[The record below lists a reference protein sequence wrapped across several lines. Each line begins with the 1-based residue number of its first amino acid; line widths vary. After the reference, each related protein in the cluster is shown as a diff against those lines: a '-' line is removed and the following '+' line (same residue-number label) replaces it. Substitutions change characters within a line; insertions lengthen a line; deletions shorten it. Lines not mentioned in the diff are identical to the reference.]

1 MAVKQLQLER
11 FFSQLFQLSLFLAG
25 MKVPCGRLPG
35 HILCMEI
42 SWRPV
47 PMTGKL
53 LSGRKKMALGKRHM
67 STQGM
72 IPQVC
77 GVWSWEVRLATWE
90 DSDKIGVNPSVLKK
104 KASIKQI
111 GIN

>member
-1 MAVKQLQLER
+1 
-11 FFSQLFQLSLFLAG
+11 
-25 MKVPCGRLPG
+25 
-35 HILCMEI
+35 
-42 SWRPV
+42 
-47 PMTGKL
+47 
-53 LSGRKKMALGKRHM
+53 MALGKRRM

-90 DSDKIGVNPSVLKK
+90 DSDKIEVNPSVLKK

-111 GIN
+111 GINQWRDSKSVQHKQNTCTSYAFTNVILLDNLLS